1 VVLYCCKQIGTIGMS
16 AKTHIINAVYVTVAF
31 VVSYQLVNY
40 VINPIQSLLFTAGY
54 ASVLFLPHGVRVLA
68 VFLYGPAPATFYL
81 LIAALVSLSLSNNQ
95 MDKSGLT
102 IIMQTM
108 TGAICAPLAYQLL
121 KFSFGNDHISLASV
135 SARTWRGIF
144 MVIIVS
150 SLLNGLFQTLSIG
163 LGNTDVT
170 DIVMSLKYTVGDI
183 LGSIAVLFVANF
195 LLRRVLN

>member
-1 VVLYCCKQIGTIGMS
+1 MVLYCCKQIGTIGMS
-16 AKTHIINAVYVTVAF
+16 AKTHIISAVYVTVAF
-31 VVSYQLVNY
+31 VVSYQIVNY
-40 VINPIQSLLFTAGY
+40 VIDPIQSLLLTAGY

-81 LIAALVSLSLSNNQ
+81 LIAALVSLSLSDNQ

-102 IIMQTM
+102 IIMQTL

-163 LGNTDVT
+163 IVDTGIA
-170 DIVMSLKYTVGDI
+170 DIMLALRYIVGDI
-183 LGSIAVLFVANF
+183 LGAIFVLFVANF
-195 LLRRVLN
+195 LLSKTLS

>member
-1 VVLYCCKQIGTIGMS
+1 MS
-16 AKTHIINAVYVTVAF
+16 GKAHVINALFVTAVF
-31 VVSYQLVNY
+31 VVSYQLVERIIDP
-40 VINPIQSLLFTAGY
+40 VQSLLLTTGY
-54 ASVLFLPHGVRVLA
+54 ASLLFLPHGVRVLA

-81 LIAALVSLSLSNNQ
+81 LIAALVSLSLSDNQ

-102 IIMQTM
+102 IIMQTL

-144 MVIIVS
+144 MVNIIS

-163 LGNTDVT
+163 LGNTGVT

-183 LGSIAVLFVANF
+183 LGSIVVLFVADF